1 MNRSESGDQPR
12 SVPSAEASTTRD
24 ISRSPEHVT
33 LRRFRLVV
41 VSGVDQGKELV
52 STDEKTIV
60 GSAEGCNLQLSDPTV
75 SRFHTEIS
83 VSSGRATIRDLG
95 SRNGTIVE
103 GVTVLGA
110 VLRHGAKVVLGET
123 TIRFED
129 RSDEVKVDLSEDAC
143 FGSLVGKSA
152 AMRRVFL
159 LLERASKSDA
169 VVLITGETGTGKELA
184 AESIHAASARRAGP
198 FVTVDCS
205 ALPENLVESELFGHV
220 RGAFTG
226 ALSERSGKFEQAHQG
241 TLFLDEVGE
250 LSLPV
255 QAKLLRVLQ
264 SGQLQRLG
272 SDREHHV
279 DVRVIAATNRDLAA
293 EVRAG
298 RMRADFYHRL
308 NVYPLTVPPLRERD
322 SDVLQ
327 LAGYFLEENRSR
339 LRLGGLRLDAA
350 AQAALLNRS
359 WPGNVRELEHCISRA
374 VLRALSRN
382 DGSAS
387 RAGARLRIVT
397 LGLADLWERAE
408 APAAAQATASMD
420 PATAE
425 VAPEAGLRAAVS
437 AYERQLVSSSLARHR
452 GSWAAAAREL
462 QLDRAN
468 LQRLAKRLEI
478 DRP

>member
-1 MNRSESGDQPR
+1 VNRSESGDQPP

-205 ALPENLVESELFGHV
+205 ALPENLVESELFGHE

-226 ALSERSGKFEQAHQG
+226 ATESRAGAFEASHGG
-241 TLFLDEVGE
+241 TLFLDEIGE
-250 LSLPV
+250 LPAELQP
-255 QAKLLRVLQ
+255 KLLRVLEKREVKRVG
-264 SGQLQRLG
+264 SNKWQR
-272 SDREHHV
+272 V
-279 DVRVIAATNRDLAA
+279 DVRVIAATNRDLRA
-293 EVRAG
+293 EVNAKRF
-298 RMRADFYHRL
+298 RSDLFFRL
-308 NVYPLTVPPLRERD
+308 AVVEVEMPPLRERTD
-322 SDVLQ
+322 DLPVLLDR
-327 LAGYFLEENRSR
+327 LAASLT
-339 LRLGGLRLDAA
+339 GLPEGRGWRDYVSEADLARHA
-350 AQAALLNRS
+350 
-359 WPGNVRELEHCISRA
+359 WPGNVRELRNHLERCLVLVEPAPLHTVEAASAGMKPDVSRPLKVERKRFLDAFERAYLEA
-374 VLRALSRN
+374 VLAREGGNVTKAARAAGVDRMHFYRLLW
-382 DGSAS
+382 
-387 RAGARLRIVT
+387 RAGL
-397 LGLADLWERAE
+397 
-408 APAAAQATASMD
+408 
-420 PATAE
+420 
-425 VAPEAGLRAAVS
+425 
-437 AYERQLVSSSLARHR
+437 
-452 GSWAAAAREL
+452 
-462 QLDRAN
+462 
-468 LQRLAKRLEI
+468 K
-478 DRP
+478 